1 MGVLLRWAPLIL
13 WAAAH
18 LLLLLDCAGSTS
30 HSLRY
35 FYTAVSDPGQGLPQF
50 IAVGYVDDQQ
60 FIQYDSDTK
69 EALPRVPWIRKVEK
83 DNPQYWQWQ
92 TQISQGSELAFR
104 EGLHILRN
112 RYNQSGGIHTIQRMY
127 GCELGSGRK
136 GGYNQHGYDGRDFI
150 AFDKETLTW
159 TAADTGAQVTKR
171 KLDAN
176 MNYNKYQKEYLEEA
190 CIEWLQKYLDYG
202 KETLLRTEAPEVKV
216 TRKAHYDNLETLV
229 CQVHGFYPKE
239 IDANW
244 VKDGEVWH
252 EGTSRGLVA
261 PNSDGTYYV
270 LLSVK
275 IDPEER
281 DRFRCRVEHDS
292 LEKPL
297 DVAWE
302 KEPVNLGLIVGAILG
317 VLTAIVLVSGIIFFI
332 SRKRSEKLAYKA
344 ASVSDRG
351 SDSSS
356 SESDRGSDS
365 SDRSNRVHHLRL
377 EFCQATDSATCPE
390 FCDWRN
396 ISLSPNPG
404 SRCWWFR
411 RRGRERASE
420 RQRKK
425 DVAGEKG
432 IGSPFFGRGE
442 MGVLFRWPPLILWA
456 AAHLLLLD
464 CAGSTSHSMRYY
476 FTGVSEPGQGLPQ
489 FISVGYVDDQLF
501 IQYDSDTKEKLPR
514 VPWIRKAEK
523 EDPQYWHTET
533 QHMQYAELVYKGD
546 LQTLQN
552 RYNQSGG
559 IHTIQM
565 LFGCEWSPGRS
576 NGGLWQYAYDG
587 RDFIAFDK
595 QTLTWTAADMGAQ
608 VTKRKWDA
616 DLAWNKYWKAYLE
629 ETCIEWLQR
638 YLDYGKETL
647 QRTEAPEVKV
657 TRKAGYDNLETL
669 ICQVHGFYPKEI
681 DANWMKDGEVWYE
694 GTSRGLVAPN
704 SDGTYYVLL
713 SVKID
718 PEERDR
724 FRCRVEHDSLE
735 KPLDVAWE
743 KEPGER
749 QGNGGRI

>member
-13 WAAAH
+13 WVAAH

-35 FYTAVSDPGQGLPQF
+35 FLTAVSEPGQGLPQF
-50 IAVGYVDDQQ
+50 ISVGYVDDQQ
-60 FIQYDSDTK
+60 FVQYDSDTK
-69 EALPRVPWIRKVEK
+69 ELLPRIPWIRKVEK
-83 DNPQYWQWQ
+83 EDPQYWHRE
-92 TQISQGSELAFR
+92 TQISQGAELTFR
-104 EGLHILRN
+104 VNLQILRN
-112 RYNQSGGIHTIQRMY
+112 RYNQSKGIHTYQLMY
-127 GCELGSGRK
+127 GCELGSEGRK
-136 GGYNQHGYDGRDFI
+136 GGYNQHAYDGRDFI
-150 AFDKETLTW
+150 AFDKDTLSW
-159 TAADTGAQVTKR
+159 TAADTGAQATKR
-171 KLDAN
+171 KLDPDLGQN
-176 MNYNKYQKEYLEEA
+176 QYKKHYLEEI
-190 CIEWLQKYLDYG
+190 CIEWLQRYLDYG

-216 TRKAHYDNLETLV
+216 TRKAGYDNLETLV

-244 VKDGEVWH
+244 VKDGEVWQ

-317 VLTAIVLVSGIIFFI
+317 NVAAILLVSAIIIFFI
-332 SRKRSEKLAYKA
+332 RRKQSEKLAYKA
-344 ASVSDRG
+344 ASRSDQG

-356 SESDRGSDS
+356 S
-365 SDRSNRVHHLRL
+365 VHHLRL

-425 DVAGEKG
+425 DVAGIRGGKG
-432 IGSPFFGRGE
+432 GAVWGE

-464 CAGSTSHSMRYY
+464 CAGVEKMSGNTRHQNASPLSMRG
-476 FTGVSEPGQGLPQ
+476 FL
-489 FISVGYVDDQLF
+489 
-501 IQYDSDTKEKLPR
+501 
-514 VPWIRKAEK
+514 IR
-523 EDPQYWHTET
+523 
-533 QHMQYAELVYKGD
+533 
-546 LQTLQN
+546 
-552 RYNQSGG
+552 

-669 ICQVHGFYPKEI
+669 VCQVHGFYPKEI

-743 KEPGER
+743 KEPVSLGLIVGATLGVLTAIALVSLIIFFIR
-749 QGNGGRI
+749 CK